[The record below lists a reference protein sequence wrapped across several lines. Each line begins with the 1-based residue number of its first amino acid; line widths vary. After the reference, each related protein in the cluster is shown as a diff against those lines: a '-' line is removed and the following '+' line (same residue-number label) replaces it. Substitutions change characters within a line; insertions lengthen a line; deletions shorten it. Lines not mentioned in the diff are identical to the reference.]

1 MDWLLRDI
9 GYLTSGFYILY
20 SLIILSVYL
29 FATIRL
35 WFTYKTVK
43 RTSNELEINPLVSIV
58 IPAYNESESIIQCI
72 LSCRRQTYKNK
83 EIIIVDDGSTDGT
96 SDKII
101 NRFKL
106 KEVNGIWNNGIITL
120 IITENRGKSAALNT
134 AIQHAKGKWIAT
146 IDADTLLVASAI
158 YLTIKYMRNNTDAVS
173 SFVGVI
179 NENKIENGRIKTH
192 FVPKGILPRIQWL
205 EYIRCFLL
213 WRTAN
218 DKQNACLV
226 LPGAYSV
233 IRKEFI
239 QKVGGFKEGILSED
253 MELTMNMIKNGA
265 KIQFLSKFL
274 AWTEVPEKVS
284 SLTKQRLRW
293 YRGGVENLFRYK
305 SMLFSFKRNGFI
317 GFYMLPFLWFADVI
331 GIWVEL
337 IGLINLFV
345 FWLLDIPIEW
355 NLVILSVIII
365 VLMYYISMI
374 LLVLFVKYKIFKNN
388 KIKLYRVIPVI
399 LFEIISYHFLN
410 LYWMI
415 DSHTSHYFGKKKNWN
430 KFARTGFSDN

>member
-1 MDWLLRDI
+1 MDWLLKDI
-9 GYLTSGFYILY
+9 GYLASGFYILY

-35 WFTYKTVK
+35 WITYRPVNKT
-43 RTSNELEINPLVSIV
+43 SDELESNPLVSII
-58 IPAYNESESIIQCI
+58 IPAYNEVSSIKQSI
-72 LSCRRQTYKNK
+72 LSVKKQSYKNK

-96 SDKII
+96 SDLII
-101 NRFKL
+101 DIFDL
-106 KEVNGIWNNGIITL
+106 KEVNGVWVNGLITL

-134 AIQHAKGKWIAT
+134 AIQRAKGRWIVT
-146 IDADTLLVASAI
+146 IDADTLLIPSAI
-158 YLTIKYMRNNTDAVS
+158 YLTLKYIRKDSDAVS

-179 NENKIENGRIKTH
+179 NENEISNGRIKSNN
-192 FVPKGILPRIQWL
+192 VPKRLLARIQWL

-226 LPGAYSV
+226 LPGAYSFM
-233 IRKEFI
+233 RKEFI
-239 QKVGGFKEGILSED
+239 ERVGGFKEGILSED
-253 MELTMNMIKNGA
+253 MELTMNLVKNGA
-265 KIQFLSKFL
+265 KIQFLSRFL
-274 AWTEVPEKVS
+274 AWTEVPENLL

-305 SMLFSFKRNGFI
+305 SMLFSFKRSPFV
-317 GFYMLPFLWFADVI
+317 GFYMLPFLWFADVV

-345 FWLLDIPIEW
+345 FWLLGIPIEW
-355 NLVILSVIII
+355 NLVILSIIII
-365 VLMYYISMI
+365 VSMYYISMI
-374 LLVLFVKYKIFKNN
+374 LIVLFVKYKIFRNK

-399 LFEIISYHFLN
+399 LFEIISYHFIN

-415 DSHTSHYFGKKKNWN
+415 ESHTNHYFRKKKNWN
-430 KFARTGFSDN
+430 KFARKGFEN